1 MLSAYEAETIVFCL
15 YDFRIFVVNYIRF
28 AILSAYAIIYV
39 I

>member
-1 MLSAYEAETIVFCL
+1 MVSAYETGTIVFCL

-28 AILSAYAIIYV
+28 VILSAYAIICV

>member
-1 MLSAYEAETIVFCL
+1 MKLKRLFFVYMI
-15 YDFRIFVVNYIRF
+15 FRIFVVNYIRF